1 MFQHKRLNM
10 MFNHIRKNEYTPV
23 SSLQSLLNITD
34 RTIRNDIL
42 EINDTLS
49 AYGALVKLKRNYG
62 YYIEITDDEKYSDFL
77 KTFEHSDDKKM
88 NIDTSEERI
97 KYILNE
103 LLSSEDYV
111 SMDELSETVFISK
124 NTLNKYIKIIKNI
137 VNKYDLEY
145 ITKPSSGVKIIGS
158 ENRIR
163 KLYVEYILSANF
175 NEYVTSF
182 TKEERSIFGNID
194 LDWLRKITID
204 QLNSHFVKT
213 SDYNMKNIIIH
224 LALMTTRVL
233 GNHYINLYNITPD
246 SSIMGLINGL
256 CREIEG
262 KYDIILSQS
271 EKNYMYLQLIANTH
285 LDITYIDDEKLRD
298 SINQMLEVI
307 YTDFNFDLR
316 NDEILCADLFRHLK
330 SIFTSKLY
338 DLNSNNPLLET
349 IKTNYPLEYEI
360 TLTAIAKTFVF
371 EPYVLKEDDVGY
383 VSVYIGA
390 AIERCYYKS
399 QKKKNVILVCGS
411 GHATTRMLETR
422 LNIVFPDKINI
433 VKCLSYN
440 EYSSYTKED
449 VEDIDFVITTIT
461 LDNNLLPSVMVDFA
475 LNNKDVESI
484 NRHLSKM
491 LHKRLQMF
499 EHFFDKDLFMR
510 LKGNTTKEDVIRTMY
525 QKTYDKGIVDERFI
539 DSVLKREEIGKTNM
553 NDVFALP
560 HPMELCATDTKVV
573 VALLDNPIKW
583 NESNMIQIVFMLV
596 IKQGEQTD
604 FEHLY
609 DIFIEIISDSKLQ
622 QKIINSQTY
631 EEFMDVLYDGI
642 SID

>member
-124 NTLNKYIKIIKNI
+124 NTLNKYIKTIKNI

-158 ENRIR
+158 EDRIR

-182 TKEERSIFGNID
+182 TKEERSIFSNID